1 MASLCTLAPPSR
13 GRVCERSKGL
23 VCFFKVDG
31 ECFGRAVL
39 QHDGDDAGQDGH
51 VGAVAASV
59 VHLADVT
66 PASRARA
73 AWETSAWIRSVANAV
88 ARMKG
93 MSPYR
98 TEFYARDVFGLFGVR
113 TFGPGASR

>member
-1 MASLCTLAPPSR
+1 M
-13 GRVCERSKGL
+13 
-23 VCFFKVDG
+23 
-31 ECFGRAVL
+31 FGRAVL

-73 AWETSAWIRSVANAV
+73 AWETSARIRSVANAV
-88 ARMKG
+88 ARRLG

-113 TFGPGASR
+113 TFGPGAIQIAQNCGFPLIFGRFQRAPRASWAR